1 MFLFLNSASSFFSK
15 FETFWPSKKT
25 FPVSGFSRVPIIWRS
40 VDLPAP
46 LAPTIEIISLLF
58 TIKSTPLSTCKLLNF
73 LWIFFE
79 LRDTFDQTFII
90 VTHNDKLAEL
100 ADRKLTMSDGQI
112 V

>member
-1 MFLFLNSASSFFSK
+1 LIKLGLENRLEHKPNQLSGGEQQRVSVARALINNPLLILADEPSGNLDSK
-15 FETFWPSKKT
+15 NAE
-25 FPVSGFSRVPIIWRS
+25 
-40 VDLPAP
+40 
-46 LAPTIEIISLLF
+46 SLHE
-58 TIKSTPLSTCKLLNF
+58 
-73 LWIFFE
+73 IFFE